1 MITRGKPIAGWFIS
15 GKIPN
20 RKWMITRGT
29 PMTQETSVW
38 YNKNTVY
45 WWYSGGTM
53 FNRNFIYGCYGEI
66 ASGNLLD

>member
-1 MITRGKPIAGWFIS
+1 MRLPQARWLVYVDLFQGKSIYKWMITRGKPIAGWFIS

-38 YNKNTVY
+38 YNKNTV
-45 WWYSGGTM
+45 
-53 FNRNFIYGCYGEI
+53 
-66 ASGNLLD
+66 